1 MIGRPNIL
9 QYTNKGIQE
18 YRRYMEEY
26 NRLLRLGIVVAGLNE
41 EITIINQKEFIL
53 NENNRTI

>member
-1 MIGRPNIL
+1 MVGRPNIL